1 MNFREMT
8 TEQLIQRRS
17 AILAELDGENPDLT
31 ALEAE
36 ARGIAEE
43 LTRRQTAQNIRNSI
57 AAGGVNVDTVRS
69 LNPQQPAAPAA
80 AADDAAVYRRAWL
93 KNLAVRDGV
102 HLLGDLTA
110 EERAA
115 FTHTTQNT
123 GAVVPQVTLN
133 RIIELVES
141 YSPMYDDATKSN
153 MTQGFGIPRHK
164 AILAGDATGVTE
176 GTANPDDEQDDFDLL
191 PLSGIEI
198 KKHVAISRMM
208 QFKSIDAFEDWLVE
222 HQAKRIAVAKEKIIM
237 ARLDG
242 TAPAGGS
249 IVPNAGIKS
258 TNILTAQTYDDATIR
273 AIFGQLKG
281 IGSRVVYANNYTIW
295 NKLAGIADSDGDKIF
310 VPNSMVDPIAQGRI
324 YGAVIKKDE
333 NLANNVVYFGTAGQ
347 ILANNYDDLSIFSS
361 FDSRT
366 VETINTA
373 YAAFDAGLEN
383 PEAFVKATF
392 TP

>member
-17 AILAELDGENPDLT
+17 AILAELDGENPDLA

-43 LTRRQTAQNIRNSI
+43 LSRRTTAQNIRNSI

-93 KNLAVRDGV
+93 KNLAVRDGA
-102 HLLGDLTA
+102 HIFGEMTA
-110 EERAA
+110 EERSA
-115 FTHTTQNT
+115 FTHTTANT
-123 GAVVPQVTLN
+123 GAVVPQVILN

-141 YSPMYDDATKSN
+141 HSPMYDDSTKSN
-153 MTQGFGIPRHK
+153 LSQGFGIPRHK
-164 AILAGDATGVTE
+164 SIIAGDATGVQE

-191 PLSGIEI
+191 GLDGIEI
-198 KKHVAISRMM
+198 KKHVVLSRKMK
-208 QFKSIDAFEDWLVE
+208 FKSIDAFENWLVE
-222 HQAKRIAVAKEKIIM
+222 HLAKRIAVAKEKAIM

-242 TAPAGGS
+242 SAPAGGS
-249 IVPNAGIKS
+249 VVANAGIKS

-281 IGSRVVYANNYTIW
+281 EGSRVVYANNFTIW
-295 NKLAGIADSDGDKIF
+295 NKLAGIVDAKGDKLF
-310 VPNSMVDPIAQGRI
+310 TPNSMVDPVTQGRM

-333 NLANNVVYFGTAGQ
+333 NLADNVVYFGTMGQ
-347 ILANNYDDLSIFSS
+347 LLTNDYDDLFVFSAI
-361 FDSRT
+361 
-366 VETINTA
+366 EPKTA
-373 YAAFDAGLEN
+373 NDIKTGYALFDAGLEN